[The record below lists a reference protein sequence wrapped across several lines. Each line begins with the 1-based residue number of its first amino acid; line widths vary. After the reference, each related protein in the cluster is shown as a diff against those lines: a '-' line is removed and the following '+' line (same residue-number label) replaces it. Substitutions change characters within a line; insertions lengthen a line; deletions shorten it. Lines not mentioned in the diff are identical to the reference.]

1 MSRLPHLG
9 LALLLMLGLAVS
21 GLAQD
26 GPQAQSKAE
35 YDAYSAFYN
44 EQDAGTK
51 ANLGEAFLGDFP
63 ESEFRT
69 AAFQLLLT
77 AYTGTRDWQKLIET
91 ADRFDRDVRDADAQ
105 AQAFV
110 FQNAMVAAQQL
121 SDVDKIMEYG
131 GRVLQLDRNNLSV
144 LLTLSQ
150 VIPDNLP
157 IQEGPRE
164 RLLQQSFDMA
174 NRARIQ
180 ARQFFANKPSQ
191 FSDAQWAAERT
202 RVEKSIY
209 ATLGRVHMERKAYD
223 RAAAE
228 YRRVLSLEPNDVNAH
243 YQLGL
248 SYEFQA
254 ADSSSEVVTAIAAE
268 TEAREGD
275 ADAASLEGLVAQR
288 EGLQDDVL
296 GLMDQAIDS
305 FARAVAI
312 AGAGPG
318 GSAARQRLE
327 TLYRNKNEDSLD
339 GLDDLIE
346 AKRSEIGGV

>member
-1 MSRLPHLG
+1 MSRLPHFG
-9 LALLLMLGLAVS
+9 LVLLLTFGLAVS
-21 GLAQD
+21 ALAQD
-26 GPQAQSKAE
+26 GPEAQSKAE
-35 YDAYSAFYN
+35 YDAYTAFYN
-44 EQDAGTK
+44 EQDPGTK
-51 ANLGEAFLGDFP
+51 ARLGEAFLTDFT
-63 ESEFRT
+63 ESEFKT
-69 AAFQLLLT
+69 AAFQLLVT
-77 AYTGTRDWQKLIET
+77 AYAGTRDWQTLIAT
-91 ADRFDRDVRDADAQ
+91 ADRFDRTVRDANAQ

-110 FQNAMVAAQQL
+110 YQNAMAAAQQL

-157 IQEGPRE
+157 AGEGPRD

-191 FSDAQWAAERT
+191 LSDAQWAAERT

-209 ATLGRVHMERKAYD
+209 SPLGRVHMERKAYD
-223 RAAAE
+223 RAATE
-228 YRRVLSLEPNDVNAH
+228 YGRVLDLETNDANAH

-248 SYEFQA
+248 AFEFQA
-254 ADSSSEVVTAIAAE
+254 AEGSGEVVSAIDAENQAVETNANAPTMERLTA
-268 TEAREGD
+268 TREA
-275 ADAASLEGLVAQR
+275 
-288 EGLQDDVL
+288 LQESVL

-305 FARAVAI
+305 FARAVVA
-312 AGAGPG
+312 AGASPVGNT
-318 GSAARQRLE
+318 ARQRLE

-339 GLDDLIE
+339 GLDELIE
-346 AKRSEIGGV
+346 EKRSEMGGL